1 VEIEEH
7 YDILDIKAYG
17 ENLAVTER
25 GAPKGL

>member
-17 ENLAVTER
+17 ENIEATKW
-25 GAPKGL
+25 GAGKGL